1 MKCKQSR
8 SAPLH
13 CFLVALVLIAN
24 DYQWEN
30 SAHLF
35 VAARPWAKLAQ
46 ARRTSVVNEFLEH
59 FVPQF
64 DDVHFDDAQFDE
76 DDDDDDFV
84 VLDDYVVTNTP
95 LPVSS
100 LPPSKHPTEYP
111 TYPPEPATTPEPATA
126 QPLAS
131 APITAEPTSSEP
143 TATQPMS
150 LAPITLEPATPEPA
164 TAQPLT
170 SAPIIA
176 EPTSSE
182 PTATLPKSLPPSV
195 HHQITDES
203 IYSDPTITS
212 LHPTRSL
219 THQPTSTN
227 DPPFTTTQP
236 AIGESVHPS
245 ATQPPTA
252 SSIHPSISSHVSLS
266 GVVNFKL
273 PMSLLSESQLGLG
286 QVAAFEATVE
296 DFLRREMLLFNATI
310 TFSNF
315 NSTVVTQQFLREQPD
330 SPSEEPIRL
339 RGLEQ
344 TSLIIVANVIALASP
359 AEAAIDFPFQTI
371 IHGILLQNRDE
382 FYDTLV
388 SSGEFEILQEPVHVS
403 VRGGGGNNEST
414 GMIIGGSIAGIGMLI
429 SSVVA
434 FFVIKQRH
442 RSQKDDEGADCVAPQ
457 IEMGETSIAHFD
469 ESSLHGGDSS
479 PSARNIAIKSV
490 IALDEWS
497 VCDEDVMH
505 SSYLTPHYPMPDSD
519 ASSTASTFALPKDMY
534 TMNDS
539 MLQSAQEEQNIQ
551 SQPNVFTRLF
561 DSTEPDISGPGP
573 NSPRGLK
580 LFGYFVTP
588 GKLFGRNKATDTT
601 RKISGNVYQVWAPPG
616 PLGIVIASSKDGP
629 IICKV

>member
-1 MKCKQSR
+1 
-8 SAPLH
+8 
-13 CFLVALVLIAN
+13 
-24 DYQWEN
+24 
-30 SAHLF
+30 
-35 VAARPWAKLAQ
+35 
-46 ARRTSVVNEFLEH
+46 
-59 FVPQF
+59 
-64 DDVHFDDAQFDE
+64 
-76 DDDDDDFV
+76 
-84 VLDDYVVTNTP
+84 
-95 LPVSS
+95 
-100 LPPSKHPTEYP
+100 
-111 TYPPEPATTPEPATA
+111 
-126 QPLAS
+126 
-131 APITAEPTSSEP
+131 
-143 TATQPMS
+143 
-150 LAPITLEPATPEPA
+150 
-164 TAQPLT
+164 
-170 SAPIIA
+170 
-176 EPTSSE
+176 
-182 PTATLPKSLPPSV
+182 
-195 HHQITDES
+195 
-203 IYSDPTITS
+203 
-212 LHPTRSL
+212 
-219 THQPTSTN
+219 
-227 DPPFTTTQP
+227 
-236 AIGESVHPS
+236 
-245 ATQPPTA
+245 
-252 SSIHPSISSHVSLS
+252 
-266 GVVNFKL
+266 
-273 PMSLLSESQLGLG
+273 MSLLSES

-296 DFLRREMLLFNATI
+296 AFLRREMLLFNATV

-330 SPSEEPIRL
+330 SPSEPIRV
-339 RGLEQ
+339 RGLDE

-382 FYDTLV
+382 FYDTLF
-388 SSGEFEILQEPVHVS
+388 SSGEFEIPQEPVHVS

-434 FFVIKQRH
+434 FIVIKQRH

-457 IEMGETSIAHFD
+457 IEMGETPIAHFD
-469 ESSLHGGDSS
+469 ESSLPGGDSS
-479 PSARNIAIKSV
+479 PSAPNIAIKSV

-561 DSTEPDISGPGP
+561 DSTEPDISGPGK

>member
-1 MKCKQSR
+1 MSVQKRVVYDVICT
-8 SAPLH
+8 
-13 CFLVALVLIAN
+13 
-24 DYQWEN
+24 
-30 SAHLF
+30 F
-35 VAARPWAKLAQ
+35 V
-46 ARRTSVVNEFLEH
+46 T
-59 FVPQF
+59 
-64 DDVHFDDAQFDE
+64 
-76 DDDDDDFV
+76 
-84 VLDDYVVTNTP
+84 VT
-95 LPVSS
+95 
-100 LPPSKHPTEYP
+100 TE
-111 TYPPEPATTPEPATA
+111 E
-126 QPLAS
+126 
-131 APITAEPTSSEP
+131 
-143 TATQPMS
+143 
-150 LAPITLEPATPEPA
+150 
-164 TAQPLT
+164 
-170 SAPIIA
+170 
-176 EPTSSE
+176 
-182 PTATLPKSLPPSV
+182 
-195 HHQITDES
+195 
-203 IYSDPTITS
+203 ITS

-219 THQPTSTN
+219 ALQPTSTN

-273 PMSLLSESQLGLG
+273 PMSLLSESQLVSGLGLG

-296 DFLRREMLLFNATI
+296 VFLRREMLLFNATV

-330 SPSEEPIRL
+330 SPSEEPIRV
-339 RGLEQ
+339 RGLEE
-344 TSLIIVANVIALASP
+344 TSLIIVANIIALASP

-371 IHGILLQNRDE
+371 IHGILVQNRDE
-382 FYDTLV
+382 FYETLF
-388 SSGEFEILQEPVHVS
+388 SSGVFEILQEPVYVS
-403 VRGGGGNNEST
+403 VRGGGENNEST

-442 RSQKDDEGADCVAPQ
+442 RSQKDDDGADCVAPQ
-457 IEMGETSIAHFD
+457 IEIGETPIAHVD
-469 ESSLHGGDSS
+469 ESSLPGDMYPKNVPHFPGGSS
-479 PSARNIAIKSV
+479 PSARN

-505 SSYLTPHYPMPDSD
+505 SSYLMPHSPMPHSD
-519 ASSTASTFALPKDMY
+519 ASSTASTFELPKDIHTMY
-534 TMNDS
+534 DS

-561 DSTEPDISGPGP
+561 DSTDPDISGPEP

-588 GKLFGRNKATDTT
+588 EKLFGRNKATDTT